1 MKHAIYKQIPSLNSS
16 EKNYKFNNLNK
27 IQKRKT
33 VLINHFI

>member
-1 MKHAIYKQIPSLNSS
+1 MKHAIYIQILSLNSS